1 MKKAKKLSRLEA
13 SEFKR
18 RLSTLPPM
26 ERKRVEENIRHRD
39 DGGIDIIDALVI
51 GAVASSLI
59 DDIGGSDF
67 GGSSSDFGSSDVG
80 GFDGGG
86 GDFGGGGASGDF

>member
-1 MKKAKKLSRLEA
+1 MKTAKKLSRLEA

-18 RLSTLPPM
+18 RLSTLPPA
-26 ERKRVEENIRHRD
+26 ERKRVESSIHHRD
-39 DGGIDIIDALVI
+39 DGGIDIVDALVI
-51 GAVASSLI
+51 GAIASSLI

-67 GGSSSDFGSSDVG
+67 GGSSSDFGSGDS
-80 GFDGGG
+80 FDGGG

>member
-1 MKKAKKLSRLEA
+1 MKAKKLSRLEA

-26 ERKRVEENIRHRD
+26 ERKRVEENIRHRS
-39 DGGIDIIDALVI
+39 DGGIDIVDALVI

-59 DDIGGSDF
+59 DDIGGIDI
-67 GGSSSDFGSSDVG
+67 GGSSDFGSSDS
-80 GFDGGG
+80 FDGGG
-86 GDFGGGGASGDF
+86 GDFGGGGASGDW